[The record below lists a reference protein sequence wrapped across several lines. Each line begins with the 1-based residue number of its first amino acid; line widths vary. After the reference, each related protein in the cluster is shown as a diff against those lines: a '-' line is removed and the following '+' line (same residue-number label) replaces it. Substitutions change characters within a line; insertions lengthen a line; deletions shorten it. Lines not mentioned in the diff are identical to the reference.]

1 MDMGVSHTLAR
12 SFFWS
17 ENILWKEDLGGK
29 RLSVFLAGKDIIV
42 NTKEVAR
49 YLSSRP
55 REHLTA
61 EASSGGPLVVSDGH
75 SSNGDRHM
83 RTVSGSSSRSVRSVG
98 SALSATSTTS
108 SGQRKRKQHRLDRS
122 HDYDWIDKEGVWQSQ
137 DGGVKVFWNREL
149 DHAQVFDSR
158 LRLRVLAGE
167 VLDHCKTSKW
177 TH

>member
-17 ENILWKEDLGGK
+17 ENILWKEDLGGR

-55 REHLTA
+55 REHLTT
-61 EASSGGPLVVSDGH
+61 EASSGGPVVI
-75 SSNGDRHM
+75 GDRQGGSVSHV
-83 RTVSGSSSRSVRSVG
+83 RTVSGSSSRSAMSVG
-98 SALSATSTTS
+98 SALSATSS

-137 DGGVKVFWNREL
+137 DGGVKVFWNSEL
-149 DHAQVFDSR
+149 DHAQVFDST

-167 VLDHCKTSKW
+167 VLDHCKTNKSAR
-177 TH
+177 